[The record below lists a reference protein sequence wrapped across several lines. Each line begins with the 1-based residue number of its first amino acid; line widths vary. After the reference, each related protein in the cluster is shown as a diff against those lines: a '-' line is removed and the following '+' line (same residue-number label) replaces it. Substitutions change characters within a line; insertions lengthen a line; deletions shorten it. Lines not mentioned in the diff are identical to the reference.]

1 MVVVVVVTFILII
14 VSIPSPPNSFIPG
27 LKPSFSASAS
37 HIAFFF
43 SFRTDYMDSPNCL
56 LIRLSNPFSTF

>member
-37 HIAFFF
+37 HHSLF
-43 SFRTDYMDSPNCL
+43 L
-56 LIRLSNPFSTF
+56 LQD